1 MTGRI
6 FRSVVGTAI
15 VSVLL
20 ATVLIV
26 MSMFSVYENEMT
38 AELRTEAGYI
48 HYALQREADE
58 AAYFEGFASENRV
71 TLIAA
76 DGSVIYDSG
85 ADASAMDNHAQR
97 PEVQNALLEG
107 RGESE
112 RYSDTLSETTYYYAL
127 KTRQGNVLRVA
138 NTRSSVL
145 GVFVQTLP
153 LVCIIGVLVV
163 LLSLIIARIAALH
176 IVAPINALNLDE
188 PLENKIYDELSPLLT
203 RMDRQR
209 SEIAS
214 QMRDLDAARRELNAI
229 THNMREGLILID
241 SKGCVLTMNSSAS
254 HIFGAKARDRIGK
267 NLLSVSRN
275 EAVRSAV
282 ETAQRGNSADVIM
295 ERSGRY
301 YRVLANPVSRSGR
314 AAGVVLIALDVTE
327 RYTAELSRKEF
338 TANVSHELK
347 TPLTSISGYAEIIRD
362 GLARPEDIGGFAA
375 RIHSESSRLLALIN
389 DILELARLDERR
401 GLGEKKQ
408 VDLLQLAN
416 DAVHRL
422 EKQAAE
428 KHIQVQIHGESH
440 CVPGHALLLNEMVYN
455 LVDNAVKYTEAGGKV
470 DVSIEKRADG
480 ILLSVRDTGIGIPK
494 IHQSHIFERFYRVDK
509 SHSRATGGTG
519 LGLSIVKHGA
529 EIHNALVS
537 LESEEGKGTCI
548 SLKFMHTN

>member
-15 VSVLL
+15 ISVLL

-26 MSMFSVYENEMT
+26 MSMFTVYEKEMT
-38 AELRTEAGYI
+38 DELRAEAGYI
-48 HYALQREADE
+48 HYALQREDDE
-58 AAYFEGFASENRV
+58 KAYFEGFSSENRV
-71 TLIAA
+71 TLINS
-76 DGSVIYDSG
+76 DGSVIHDSG

-97 PEVQNALLEG
+97 PEVQNALRQG
-107 RGESE
+107 TGESE
-112 RYSDTLSETTYYYAL
+112 RYSDTLAETTYYYAL

-145 GVFVQTLP
+145 GVFMQTLP
-153 LVCIIGVLVV
+153 LVCVIGVLVA

-176 IVAPINALNLDE
+176 IVAPMNALNLDE
-188 PLENKIYDELSPLLT
+188 PLENRIYDELSPLLT

-209 SEIAS
+209 KEIAS
-214 QMRDLDAARRELNAI
+214 QMRDLDAARRELNVI

-241 SKGCVLTMNSSAS
+241 SKGCVLTMNSSAC
-254 HIFGAKARDRIGK
+254 HIFGVKARERIGK
-267 NLLSVSRN
+267 NLLSVSKN
-275 EAVRSAV
+275 DAVRNAV
-282 ETAQRGNSADVIM
+282 EDAQQGKSADVIM

-301 YRVLANPVSRSGR
+301 YRLLANPVSRSGR
-314 AAGVVLIALDVTE
+314 AAGVVLITLDVTE

-362 GLARPEDIGGFAA
+362 GLARPEDVGGFAA
-375 RIHSESSRLLALIN
+375 RIHSEASRLLALIN

-401 GLGEKKQ
+401 GLGEAEQ

-422 EKQAAE
+422 EKHAFE
-428 KHIQVQIHGESH
+428 KQISLQIHGESH
-440 CVPGHALLLNEMVYN
+440 YVPGHALLLNEMIYN

-470 DVSIEKRADG
+470 DVSIEKRSDG
-480 ILLSVRDTGIGIPK
+480 ILFSVRDTGIGIPK
-494 IHQSHIFERFYRVDK
+494 LHQSHIFERFYRVDK

-529 EIHNALVS
+529 EIHNALIS

-548 SLKFMHTN
+548 TLKFING